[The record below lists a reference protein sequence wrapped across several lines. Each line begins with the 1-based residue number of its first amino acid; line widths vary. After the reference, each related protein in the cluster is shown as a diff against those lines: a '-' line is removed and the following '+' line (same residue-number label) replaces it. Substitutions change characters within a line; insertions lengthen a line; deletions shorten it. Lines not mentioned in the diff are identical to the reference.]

1 MSENLLTVDQA
12 AQRLQLSPTSVRIH
26 LRGGKLRGVKR
37 GRAWRVPESAL
48 FEHAPGTR
56 VIISDPTLAQA
67 DEIWTA
73 MASGDTKRRN
83 AALQTLSQLPEAV
96 RTIIMQRSAEA
107 AVRYYDSPEGQA
119 ELADWRA
126 LDGEPFHEY
135 DDEDGNQL

>member
-1 MSENLLTVDQA
+1 
-12 AQRLQLSPTSVRIH
+12 
-26 LRGGKLRGVKR
+26 
-37 GRAWRVPESAL
+37 
-48 FEHAPGTR
+48 